1 MLSETNI
8 VRLLGSSSLLRNSKL
23 SKILSKEDLQVLD
36 YLRQHRREHRQ
47 NFSQNQS
54 NHLSES
60 GPLTIGQK
68 VSDIVASSVGS
79 WRFIIFQSI
88 AIVVWI
94 TINTIYNKGWDPYPF
109 ILLNLMLSFQ
119 AAYTAPIIMMS
130 QNRLSEIDRQQ
141 ASNDF
146 EVNVKSELE
155 IELLHQKIDML
166 REKELLALAN
176 AVENLSKQIQKY
188 TANKS

>member
-1 MLSETNI
+1 MTHI
-8 VRLLGSSSLLRNSKL
+8 P
-23 SKILSKEDLQVLD
+23 SKEDLQVLD

-47 NFSQNQS
+47 NLTQAQSSHLNESSQ
-54 NHLSES
+54 
-60 GPLTIGQK
+60 LTVGQRI
-68 VSDIVASSVGS
+68 SDIVASTVGS

-88 AIVVWI
+88 AIIAWI
-94 TINTIYNKGWDPYPF
+94 AINTIYNKGWDPYPF

-146 EVNVKSELE
+146 EINVKSELE

-166 REKELLALAN
+166 REKELLALAK
-176 AVENLSKQIQKY
+176 AVENLSAQIQSYAASQTK
-188 TANKS
+188 

>member
-1 MLSETNI
+1 
-8 VRLLGSSSLLRNSKL
+8 
-23 SKILSKEDLQVLD
+23 
-36 YLRQHRREHRQ
+36 
-47 NFSQNQS
+47 
-54 NHLSES
+54 
-60 GPLTIGQK
+60 
-68 VSDIVASSVGS
+68 
-79 WRFIIFQSI
+79 
-88 AIVVWI
+88 
-94 TINTIYNKGWDPYPF
+94 
-109 ILLNLMLSFQ
+109 MLSFQ